1 MTHMS
6 APIDEATSGEVPPEI
21 VEHCRQAEVKRL
33 YDTSHVSEEGTLEIG
48 GKKRGYKFTKPP
60 PRSEPCGDAPCPGM
74 IQFAG
79 VVEIAGKAMPYSIV
93 RFNRDGF
100 TESFISVNG
109 NKARVVR
116 EPAPQRVVYE
126 GRVEVQT
133 PSSFDYK
140 VTQSISRGEAAL
152 ERDELEGILTLQNNA
167 AHAAVDR
174 GDLVRGSKARRLRR
188 LARSRESDAD
198 EQFS

>member
-1 MTHMS
+1 VAGKS
-6 APIDEATSGEVPPEI
+6 AVP
-21 VEHCRQAEVKRL
+21 
-33 YDTSHVSEEGTLEIG
+33 
-48 GKKRGYKFTKPP
+48 YKFTKPLP
-60 PRSEPCGDAPCPGM
+60 QKGSEGQDDAV
-74 IQFAG
+74 IHFAG

-116 EPAPQRVVYE
+116 EPAPQNVTYR
-126 GRVEVQT
+126 GTVEVQV

-140 VTQSISRGEAAL
+140 VTQSISRGDPAL
-152 ERDELEGILTLQNNA
+152 ERDELEGILTLQNN
-167 AHAAVDR
+167 AAVDR

-188 LARSRESDAD
+188 LAWACAD
-198 EQFS
+198 